1 MRIMILTSNAMAVI
15 TNMITNGRTVDI
27 ATKIVTIIMNKSR
40 IMVRE
45 IITKKSIITEI
56 VKDAVT
62 TRITRIIIT
71 RIIVMARK
79 TFVTM
84 KTSGNIMER

>member
-15 TNMITNGRTVDI
+15 TMITNGRTVDI
-27 ATKIVTIIMNKSR
+27 ATKIVTIMNKSR

>member
-15 TNMITNGRTVDI
+15 TMITNGRTVDI

>member
-15 TNMITNGRTVDI
+15 TMITNGRTVDI
-27 ATKIVTIIMNKSR
+27 ATKIVTIMNKSR

-84 KTSGNIMER
+84 KISGNIMER

>member
-15 TNMITNGRTVDI
+15 TMITNGRTVDI
-27 ATKIVTIIMNKSR
+27 ATKIVTIMNKSR

-84 KTSGNIMER
+84 KTSGNIMKR

>member
-1 MRIMILTSNAMAVI
+1 MKIMILTSNAMAVI
-15 TNMITNGRTVDI
+15 TMITNGRTVDI

>member
-1 MRIMILTSNAMAVI
+1 MKIMILTSNAMAVI
-15 TNMITNGRTVDI
+15 TMITNGRTVDI
-27 ATKIVTIIMNKSR
+27 ATKIVTIMNKSR

>member
-15 TNMITNGRTVDI
+15 TMITNGRTVDI

-45 IITKKSIITEI
+45 IITKKSIIIEI

>member
-15 TNMITNGRTVDI
+15 TMITNGRTVDI

-84 KTSGNIMER
+84 KTSGNIMKR

>member
-15 TNMITNGRTVDI
+15 TMITNGRTVDI
-27 ATKIVTIIMNKSR
+27 ATKIVTIMNKSR

-45 IITKKSIITEI
+45 IITKKSIIIEI

>member
-15 TNMITNGRTVDI
+15 TMITNGRTVDI
-27 ATKIVTIIMNKSR
+27 ATK
-40 IMVRE
+40 
-45 IITKKSIITEI
+45 I

>member
-1 MRIMILTSNAMAVI
+1 MKIMILTSNAMAVI
-15 TNMITNGRTVDI
+15 TMITNGRTVDI

-45 IITKKSIITEI
+45 IITKKSIIIEI

>member
-15 TNMITNGRTVDI
+15 TMITNGRMVDI
-27 ATKIVTIIMNKSR
+27 ATKIVTIMNKSR